1 VGNVELRS
9 VLFRPSLGAQRFKIG
24 PVAFFDAGRVW
35 TSLEPE
41 PELDGEGAG
50 LKYGE
55 GGGVRFQWG
64 EAFLVRVDAA
74 RSPDGTGFYF
84 GVNHAF

>member
-1 VGNVELRS
+1 MLTFASGKTDDDGDLGRPGR
-9 VLFRPSLGAQRFKIG
+9 LF
-24 PVAFFDAGRVW
+24 DTGRVW
-35 TSLEPE
+35 TSLDPE

-50 LKYGE
+50 LKYGV

-74 RSPDGTGFYF
+74 GSADGTGFYF

>member
-1 VGNVELRS
+1 MDL
-9 VLFRPSLGAQRFKIG
+9 AH
-24 PVAFFDAGRVW
+24 
-35 TSLEPE
+35 PE

-50 LKYGE
+50 LKYGV

-74 RSPDGTGFYF
+74 GSADGTGFYF